1 MDFIVN
7 ILKLG
12 LVFTVIRGLF
22 KFIWTILCII
32 ALIAIVTYT
41 SGNTTSAA
49 TKSVLTYEQ
58 LRDYP
63 VDCKFKEKQLAELKE
78 IQRIKNFAEDPDLIV
93 EDADKQY
100 NARLKATIW
109 WFAYGCEK

>member
-1 MDFIVN
+1 MDFIVR

-12 LVFTVIRGLF
+12 LIFTVIRGLF
-22 KFIWTILCII
+22 KFSWQILCIV
-32 ALIAIVTYT
+32 ALIAIMTYT
-41 SGNTTSAA
+41 PGNKTTAA

-63 VDCKFKEKQLAELKE
+63 VDCSFKEKQLAELKE
-78 IQRIKNFAEDPDLIV
+78 LQRIKNFAEDPDDLN
-93 EDADKQY
+93 DADKQY

-109 WFAYGCEK
+109 WYAYGCEK